1 MLELAVIGVLAGL
14 DNLHVSAALGVAR
27 PRRGRLV
34 ALAVAFAACEALM
47 PLVGLAL
54 GSALRNLLP
63 VLETAGPLVLLLC
76 GAAILVQ
83 ALREDD
89 DDAAERAEVGG
100 WMILGLP
107 LSLSLD
113 NLVAGV
119 GLGSAGYP
127 VLLSA
132 AVVGAISGGMCLVGL
147 FAGAGLRR
155 WLPAR
160 AEAWSGVFL
169 MGMAIVSLARG
180 GA

>member
-1 MLELAVIGVLAGL
+1 MLELAVFGVLAGL

-27 PRRGRLV
+27 PRGRRLWT
-34 ALAVAFAACEALM
+34 LAAAFAACEALM
-47 PLVGLAL
+47 PLVGLAV
-54 GSALRNLLP
+54 GGALRRTLP
-63 VLETAGPLVLLLC
+63 VLETVGPLVLLAC
-76 GAAILVQ
+76 GAVILWQ

-89 DDAAERAEVGG
+89 GAAERAVDGG

-113 NLVAGV
+113 NLFAGV

-132 AVVGAISGGMCLVGL
+132 AVVGSVSGALCLAGL
-147 FAGAGLRR
+147 FAGATVRR

-160 AEAWSGVFL
+160 AEAWSGAFL
-169 MGMAIVSLARG
+169 MVMGLVSLARG

>member
-1 MLELAVIGVLAGL
+1 MLELAAFGVLAGL

-27 PRRGRLV
+27 PRRGRLL
-34 ALAVAFAACEALM
+34 ALAAAFAACEALM

-54 GSALRNLLP
+54 GGALRRAVP

-76 GAAILVQ
+76 GAAILAQ

-89 DDAAERAEVGG
+89 DAAERAQTGG

-113 NLVAGV
+113 NLFAGI

-132 AVVGAISGGMCLVGL
+132 AVVGAVSGAMCLAGL
-147 FAGAGLRR
+147 FAGAAARR
-155 WLPAR
+155 WLPVR
-160 AEAWSGVFL
+160 AEAWSGAFL
-169 MGMAIVSLARG
+169 MAMALVSLARG

>member
-1 MLELAVIGVLAGL
+1 MLELVAFGVLAGL
-14 DNLHVSAALGVAR
+14 DNLHVSAALGVSR

-34 ALAVAFAACEALM
+34 ALAAAFAACEALM

-54 GSALRNLLP
+54 GGALRRAVP

-83 ALREDD
+83 ALRDD
-89 DDAAERAEVGG
+89 DEAERVVNGK

-113 NLVAGV
+113 NLLAGV

-132 AVVGAISGGMCLVGL
+132 VVVGGVSGAMCLAGL
-147 FAGAGLRR
+147 FAGAAVRR

-160 AEAWSGVFL
+160 AEAWSGALL
-169 MGMAIVSLARG
+169 MGMALVALARG

>member
-1 MLELAVIGVLAGL
+1 MLELAAFGVLAGL
-14 DNLHVSAALGVAR
+14 DNLHVSAALGVSG
-27 PRRGRLV
+27 PRRGRLL
-34 ALAVAFAACEALM
+34 ALAAAFAACEALM

-54 GSALRNLLP
+54 GGALRRAVP
-63 VLETAGPLVLLLC
+63 VLQTAGPLVLLLV

-89 DDAAERAEVGG
+89 EAERVVNGG

-113 NLVAGV
+113 NLLAGV

-132 AVVGAISGGMCLVGL
+132 VVVGAVSGAMCLAGL
-147 FAGAGLRR
+147 FAGAAARR

-160 AEAWSGVFL
+160 SEAWSGALL
-169 MGMAIVSLARG
+169 MGMALVALARG